1 MPSEGGI
8 GPAQKEAN
16 KFVFYIIKKKIWRE
30 CKMGLFRGGN
40 ASYDREAELKAQ
52 EKMKAMDEAHQ
63 NVLAIYDEFTG
74 TKQYMQAIAES
85 TNRVNEAL
93 TNIES
98 STASTTDAV
107 LKQNDMTNSIQEII
121 DKATEKTNAIVD
133 IASGAGKFVS
143 EGAKVV
149 EKLNEKAE
157 SVLEMGTEMRGAA
170 ERLQQKSVE
179 VRGITDIIL
188 NISSQTNLLALNAS
202 IEAARAGEAGKGF
215 AVVADEIR
223 ELADQTKEATE
234 KITSILDTLA
244 EEANSVTQKVE
255 QSVVTNHEQNEFIAT
270 TSEHFSEIQN
280 QIEMLDENILDVKQM
295 MDDIQKSNNEI
306 MQSVEVLSASS
317 EEVSANSS
325 DARGLSDECV
335 DIVET
340 FDKSMSSIENK
351 LSGLINMKKD

>member
-1 MPSEGGI
+1 
-8 GPAQKEAN
+8 
-16 KFVFYIIKKKIWRE
+16 
-30 CKMGLFRGGN
+30 MGLFNSRGGN
-40 ASYDREAELKAQ
+40 SSYNRVDQAAED
-52 EKMKAMDEAHQ
+52 KMKAMDEAHQ
-63 NVLAIYDEFTG
+63 HVLGIYEEFTG
-74 TKQYMQAIAES
+74 TKQYMESIAES

-93 TNIES
+93 MNIES

-107 LKQNDMTNSIQEII
+107 LRQNDMTNSIQEII

-133 IASGAGKFVS
+133 IASGAGAVVS

-157 SVLEMGTEMRGAA
+157 SVLEMGTEMKGAA

-234 KITSILDTLA
+234 KITAILDTLA

-255 QSVVTNHEQNEFIAT
+255 ESVGTNHEQNEFIAT
-270 TSEHFSEIQN
+270 TSEHFTDIQN
-280 QIEMLDENILDVKQM
+280 QIELLDENISDVKEM
-295 MDDIQKSNNEI
+295 MDEIQKSNNEI
-306 MQSVEVLSASS
+306 MQSVEILSASS
-317 EEVSANSS
+317 EEVTANAS

-340 FDKSMSSIENK
+340 FDKAMGSIEK
-351 LSGLINMKKD
+351 GLSGLINMKKD